1 MPATQPC
8 LSSLAWLERPLN
20 VWGQNHIPRS
30 THSCLVVFLWF
41 SRAPWRMNPRGRSQ
55 HSPVSSPKAESLF
68 VTWYSEETVPH
79 SAGSLSRE
87 TQVGDFKTK
96 FLDACGEAPPPPQL
110 LPDLLSNRGMIY
122 TDCRLYHF
130 YVGSL
135 CFYKL
140 NFFLVILPVLPLII
154 PFSFDFSSGAE
165 MRLKCNLK
173 MLPFQHHTTGLL
185 HLSESAL
192 YDS

>member
-55 HSPVSSPKAESLF
+55 HSPVCSPKAESLF
-68 VTWYSEETVPH
+68 VTWYSEETVPR

-96 FLDACGEAPPPPQL
+96 FLDAWGEAPPPHYFL
-110 LPDLLSNRGMIY
+110 
-122 TDCRLYHF
+122 T
-130 YVGSL
+130 SL
-135 CFYKL
+135 ATEAWFIRTAD
-140 NFFLVILPVLPLII
+140 FTTSMLVVCAFISLI
-154 PFSFDFSSGAE
+154 SFSSY
-165 MRLKCNLK
+165 
-173 MLPFQHHTTGLL
+173 
-185 HLSESAL
+185 HLCCL
-192 YDS
+192 

>member
-68 VTWYSEETVPH
+68 VTWYSEEAVPR

-96 FLDACGEAPPPPQL
+96 FLDAWGEAPPPPNYFL
-110 LPDLLSNRGMIY
+110 TSLATEAWFIRTADFTTSMLVVCAFISLISFLSY
-122 TDCRLYHF
+122 Y
-130 YVGSL
+130 L
-135 CFYKL
+135 CCL
-140 NFFLVILPVLPLII
+140 
-154 PFSFDFSSGAE
+154 
-165 MRLKCNLK
+165 
-173 MLPFQHHTTGLL
+173 
-185 HLSESAL
+185 
-192 YDS
+192 